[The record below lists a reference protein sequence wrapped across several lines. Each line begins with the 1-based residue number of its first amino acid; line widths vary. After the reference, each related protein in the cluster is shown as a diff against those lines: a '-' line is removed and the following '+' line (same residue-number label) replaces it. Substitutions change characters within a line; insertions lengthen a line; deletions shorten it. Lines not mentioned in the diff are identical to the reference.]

1 LYFST
6 LLFHVS
12 VLPVPARLGI
22 SRQSWSSFG
31 HFSFATVLYLSTRS
45 PYCSPHPPPHTTCP
59 HCSTRTPFVES
70 PIRLPYSS
78 TSLLTRPLNRPIPTP
93 RH

>member
-22 SRQSWSSFG
+22 SRQPWSSFG
-31 HFSFATVLYLSTRS
+31 HIACATALYLTTRS
-45 PYCSPHPPPHTTCP
+45 PYCSPRPPHTTPPNCL
-59 HCSTRTPFVES
+59 TRTPFVES
-70 PIRLPYSS
+70 LIRLPYSS
-78 TSLLTRPLNRPIPTP
+78 TSLLSRPLNRTIPTP